1 MRSLGTRHLA
11 MVAGLAAATAV
22 AFAGCSAGQV
32 AETSLKRPSNQ
43 GLNEENS
50 NNTVAIRNL
59 AVSYNGPEG
68 YAAGDSAP
76 LEVGL
81 YNETSQPVTVL
92 ISSRQPDASRA
103 KTVVS
108 GTNVALVGGQPS
120 SPSTAIPEP
129 SGSRDA
135 AVPETSNGPSGSVE
149 APSTSPSVATSPSA
163 SASPSVSVS
172 ASGESP
178 SPSSSGTPA
187 RIQLSP
193 LGYASF
199 LPGDKQ
205 SLQVQGLSGKLL
217 PGMAVN
223 LVFEFSNGASPLTLQ
238 APVGIPLSPAP
249 RESPNPSENQEE

>member
-1 MRSLGTRHLA
+1 MRSLGTRRLVL
-11 MVAGLAAATAV
+11 VAGVAAATAM

-43 GLNEENS
+43 GVNEQNS

-81 YNETSQPVTVL
+81 YNQSTQPVTVL
-92 ISSRQPDASRA
+92 VSSRPADASLGKA
-103 KTVVS
+103 VVS
-108 GTNVALVGGQPS
+108 GTNVVLVGGQPS
-120 SPSTAIPEP
+120 APSSAIPEP

-135 AVPETSNGPSGSVE
+135 AVPETSNGPSDSVE
-149 APSTSPSVATSPSA
+149 APS
-163 SASPSVSVS
+163 ASPSVS

-178 SPSSSGTPA
+178 SPGSNATPA
-187 RIQLSP
+187 RIELSP

-199 LPGDKQ
+199 LPGDAQ
-205 SLQVQGLSGKLL
+205 SLQVQGLTGQLR

-223 LVFEFSNGASPLTLQ
+223 LVFEFSNGAAPLTVQ
-238 APVGIPLSPAP
+238 APVGIPFSPVP
-249 RESPNPSENQEE
+249 RQSGNPAENHEE

>member
-1 MRSLGTRHLA
+1 MRSLGTRRLV

-59 AVSYNGPEG
+59 LVSYNGPGG

-76 LEVGL
+76 LEVSL
-81 YNETSQPVTVL
+81 YNQTSQPVTVL
-92 ISSRQPDASRA
+92 VSSRQPDAA
-103 KTVVS
+103 LGKNVVS
-108 GTNVALVGGQPS
+108 GTNVVLVGGQPS
-120 SPSTAIPEP
+120 SPSSAIPEP

-149 APSTSPSVATSPSA
+149 APSA
-163 SASPSVSVS
+163 
-172 ASGESP
+172 
-178 SPSSSGTPA
+178 SPSSSSATPAPADSGGTPA
-187 RIQLSP
+187 RIELSP

-217 PGMAVN
+217 PGMALN
-223 LVFEFSNGASPLTLQ
+223 LVFEFSNGAAPLTLQ

>member
-1 MRSLGTRHLA
+1 MRSLGSRRLVL
-11 MVAGLAAATAV
+11 VAGLAVATAV

-59 AVSYNGPEG
+59 VVSYNGPEG
-68 YAAGDSAP
+68 YAAGASAP

-81 YNETSQPVTVL
+81 YNQTTQPVTVL
-92 ISSRQPDASRA
+92 VSSRQPDAA
-103 KTVVS
+103 LGKNVVS
-108 GTNVALVGGQPS
+108 GTNVVLVGGGQPS

-149 APSTSPSVATSPSA
+149 APS
-163 SASPSVSVS
+163 ASPS
-172 ASGESP
+172 SGESP
-178 SPSSSGTPA
+178 SPGTSESAGPGGTPA
-187 RIQLSP
+187 RIVLSP

-199 LPGDKQ
+199 LPGDAQ
-205 SLQVQGLSGKLL
+205 SMQVQGLSGKLL
-217 PGMAVN
+217 PGMSVN
-223 LVFEFSNGASPLTLQ
+223 LVFEFSNGAAPLTVQ

>member
-1 MRSLGTRHLA
+1 MRSLGTRRLVL
-11 MVAGLAAATAV
+11 VAGLAAATAV

-59 AVSYNGPEG
+59 VVSYNGPQG
-68 YAAGDSAP
+68 YAPGDSAP

-81 YNETSQPVTVL
+81 YNQTTQPVTVL
-92 ISSRQPDASRA
+92 VSSRQPDAA
-103 KTVVS
+103 LGKTVVS
-108 GTNVALVGGQPS
+108 GTNVVLVGGQPS

-129 SGSRDA
+129 SGSRDT

-149 APSTSPSVATSPSA
+149 APSASPSSGESSAPSPSA
-163 SASPSVSVS
+163 G
-172 ASGESP
+172 SG
-178 SPSSSGTPA
+178 GTPA
-187 RIQLSP
+187 RIVLSP

-199 LPGDKQ
+199 LPGDAE

-223 LVFEFSNGASPLTLQ
+223 LVFEFSNGAAPLTLQ